1 MTSSSDANRS
11 SVSDGTLDNLYKGM
25 SCAYHKQSDASSD
38 SHAETSDNANNE
50 ALNAVSGDYSNESS
64 TIRRRRRRTD
74 QIPDEVTVDEHQPL
88 PSSNYQKDLSIDIM
102 MNIQKQQDTLLKEI
116 REIKDTQKEIQRDLV
131 RLKGGSSHGDNSV
144 TGLNYERR
152 ARYSIRPLSTICTQ
166 TFTEIQETPFSGSS
180 SEETNEDVFN
190 TKL

>member
-11 SVSDGTLDNLYKGM
+11 SVSDGTLDNLHIGM

-38 SHAETSDNANNE
+38 SHAEAYDNA
-50 ALNAVSGDYSNESS
+50 ESTTVRIS
-64 TIRRRRRRTD
+64 RTD
-74 QIPDEVTVDEHQPL
+74 QVPDEVPEDEHQPL

-102 MNIQKQQDTLLKEI
+102 MNIQKQQDTILKEI

-131 RLKGGSSHGDNSV
+131 RLKGRSCYGDTNV

-152 ARYSIRPLSTICTQ
+152 ARYSVRPPSTVCTQ
-166 TFTEIQETPFSGSS
+166 TTTEIQETPFSGSL
-180 SEETNEDVFN
+180 SEESNGDVFI